1 LRIQG
6 DRDMK
11 NRRERRE
18 EARKNKTKFEPQ
30 YKSAL
35 RRIPAHVK
43 QNEDGTYT
51 TVEAQEVFVGGEP
64 RSYKEVFES
73 NSDTEATATTE

>member
-1 LRIQG
+1 
-6 DRDMK
+6 MK

-30 YKSAL
+30 YKSAI

-51 TVEAQEVFVGGEP
+51 TVEEQEVFVGGEP
-64 RSYKEVFES
+64 RPYNEVFGT
-73 NSDTEATATTE
+73 DTETTTTE

>member
-1 LRIQG
+1 MRVQG

-64 RSYKEVFES
+64 RSYDEVFGTKSE
-73 NSDTEATATTE
+73 DTETSTTE

>member
-1 LRIQG
+1 
-6 DRDMK
+6 MK

-30 YKSAL
+30 YKSAIRL
-35 RRIPAHVK
+35 IPAHVK

-51 TVEAQEVFVGGEP
+51 TVEEQEVFVGGEP
-64 RSYKEVFES
+64 RHYNEVFGT
-73 NSDTEATATTE
+73 DTETTTTE